1 MIEHYCVI
9 RGHKLN
15 KIETK
20 DVYNETRK
28 IFSDEFNHLTTY
40 FALINKYG
48 FVGMNEEI
56 YSSDS
61 KDMSNIITLSKKF
74 NLSLI
79 MMYFKPEI
87 LEDKKCA
94 VNIPFYLPNIYDA
107 FDKFEY
113 AFYVHNGIMEVVEK
127 ETAYELYSEYMKDYK
142 CEAIFNVSDFRWYIK
157 NEIRNKKRGSRIEER
172 LRDRSIHFRKHIK
185 SAYDYYKEGL
195 NRLDKVVKDEKSGW
209 YFVDEKPDAY
219 KEYINVQRE
228 LEILKSKSDEMNF
241 DEWDDLYRKIDDKL
255 DKICERLDDR
265 IEFSHYFDYIRFLNI
280 ITVNSHYDLDSE
292 YLILSKINEAGDK
305 ILKNIQRAIIAK
317 NYEFENIGYED
328 YIKNIEKLLKKLNEH
343 RRIIGRY
350 YHDIEYDD

>member
-1 MIEHYCVI
+1 MIENYCVI

-15 KIETK
+15 KLEINE
-20 DVYNETRK
+20 VYKESRK
-28 IFSDEFNHLTTY
+28 IFSDEFNCLTSY
-40 FALINKYG
+40 SALINKYG
-48 FVGMNEEI
+48 FVGMNEKI
-56 YSSDS
+56 YFSDS

-79 MMYFKPEI
+79 MLYFKPDV
-87 LEDKKCA
+87 LENKKCA
-94 VNIPFYLPNIYDA
+94 VNIPFYIPNIYELS
-107 FDKFEY
+107 DKFEY
-113 AFYVHNGIMEVVEK
+113 AFYVHNGTMENVEK
-127 ETAYELYSEYMKDYK
+127 ETAYEFYSKYMKDYK
-142 CEAIFNVSDFRWYIK
+142 CEVVFNVDDFRWYIK
-157 NEIRNKKRGSRIEER
+157 NEIKNKKRGSRIEEI
-172 LRDRSIHFRKHIK
+172 LQNRSIHFRKRIK
-185 SAYDYYKEGL
+185 GAYDYYKEGL
-195 NRLDKVVKDEKSGW
+195 NRLDKVLKSEKSGW
-209 YFVDEKPDAY
+209 YFIDEKLEVY
-219 KEYINVQRE
+219 KEYIKVQRE
-228 LEILKSKSDEMNF
+228 LEIVRSKSDEMNF
-241 DEWDDLYRKIDDKL
+241 DEWDDLYRKTDDKL
-255 DKICERLDDR
+255 DKIHERLDDR